1 MASYWAPVEPDHRA
15 WQPILKIR
23 YLFLLRLAL
32 SLVFIAASVVGMVLL
47 ATQMRTIPTIHVI
60 TPDNRVLWTDT
71 EPFTL
76 LPEIVAPFM
85 GDVITA
91 LYTRTE
97 DGRVIKNMEELADPA
112 ILTVIDTPFIN
123 RREPFVVSLVVM
135 ETKLR
140 EGSVYHAVASFK
152 TLVTSRTANEY
163 TSAIVY
169 FDTKW
174 VRVEPTRTNPLGW
187 LLTGLVVSSEN
198 LFNREQ
204 IIEEIRER
212 TALVGDVPLVES
224 LGKDEVDAEAEPG
237 GSPRPQQD
245 RETRVS
251 VPVLGTE

>member
-15 WQPILKIR
+15 WQPISKIR
-23 YLFLLRLAL
+23 YLFLLRMLL
-32 SLVFIAASVVGMVLL
+32 SLIFIISSVVGMVFL
-47 ATQMRTIPTIHVI
+47 AAQMRSIPTIHVI

-71 EPFTL
+71 EPFIL

-85 GDVITA
+85 GDVLTA

-97 DGRVIKNMEELADPA
+97 GGRVIKNMDELADPA
-112 ILTVIDTPFIN
+112 ILSVIDAPFDG
-123 RREPFVVSLVVM
+123 RSEPLTVALMVM

-140 EGSVYHAVASFK
+140 EGSIYHAVASFK
-152 TLVTSRTANEY
+152 TLVTSRTTSEY
-163 TSAIVY
+163 TSSIVY

-174 VRVEPTRTNPLGW
+174 VRVTPTRTNPLGW

-198 LFNREQ
+198 LFNRER

-212 TALVGDVPLVES
+212 TALVSDVPLVES
-224 LGKDEVDAEAEPG
+224 LGKDEVASEVEPG
-237 GSPRPQQD
+237 ASPRPKQD

-251 VPVLGTE
+251 VPILGSE

>member
-1 MASYWAPVEPDHRA
+1 MASYWAPLDPDHRA

-23 YLFLLRLAL
+23 YLFLLRMLI
-32 SLVFIAASVVGMVLL
+32 SLIFIAASVVGMVIL
-47 ATQMRTIPTIHVI
+47 AIQMRSIPTIHVI
-60 TPDNRVLWTDT
+60 TPNNRVLWTDT
-71 EPFTL
+71 EPFEL
-76 LPEIVAPFM
+76 VPQIVAPFM

-97 DGRVIKNMEELADPA
+97 AGRVIKNMDELVDPA
-112 ILTVIDTPFIN
+112 ILTVIDTPFLN
-123 RREPFVVSLVVM
+123 RQEPFTVSLVVM
-135 ETKLR
+135 ETKMR
-140 EGSVYHAVASFK
+140 EGSIYHAVTSFK
-152 TLVTSRTANEY
+152 TLVSSRTASEY

-174 VRVEPTRTNPLGW
+174 VRVKPTPANPLGW

-198 LFNREQ
+198 LFNRER

-224 LGKDEVDAEAEPG
+224 LGEDEVSAEAAPG
-237 GSPRPQQD
+237 SSPRPQQD

-251 VPVLGTE
+251 VPVLGSE